1 MKLLFIPCYS
11 KKKIFLNEK
20 VLRKIKGY
28 ERIALFTTAQHLNQ
42 LSKVREFLQSKGKK
56 VVASGQILGC
66 SSEKI
71 ERVKNKTDAFLY
83 IGSGKFHAL
92 GIAAITE
99 KPVIIFNPY
108 TKSIDE
114 ISDDERK
121 KYIARKKAAILKA
134 LSAEVFGILV
144 STKTSQFNFKKAVE
158 IKKQIEEK
166 GRRAFI
172 FIGDEISPE
181 KLLGFKVDLWLNT
194 ACPRISEDY
203 FDKPLIN
210 FHELNFDVL

>member
-20 VLRKIKGY
+20 LLKKIKKY

-42 LSKVREFLQSKGKK
+42 ISKVREFLQSKGKK
-56 VVASGQILGC
+56 VVAFRQILGC

-71 ERVKNKTDAFLY
+71 KRVKNRVDAFLY

-92 GIAAITE
+92 GIATITE
-99 KPVIIFNPY
+99 KPVFIFNPY

-121 KYIARKKAAILKA
+121 RHIARKKAAILKA

-144 STKTSQFNFKKAVE
+144 STKTNQFNFKKAVK

-166 GRRAFI
+166 GRKAFI
-172 FIGDEISPE
+172 FVGDEISPE
-181 KLLGFKVDLWLNT
+181 KLIGFKVDLWLNT

-203 FDKPLIN
+203 FDKSLIN

>member
-1 MKLLFIPCYS
+1 MKILFIPCYS

-20 VLRKIKGY
+20 ILKKIEKY
-28 ERIALFTTAQHLNQ
+28 ERVALFTTTQHLAQ
-42 LSKVREFLQSKGKK
+42 LSKVKKFLQSKGKK
-56 VVASGQILGC
+56 VVAFGQILGC
-66 SSEKI
+66 SFGKI
-71 ERVKNKTDAFLY
+71 EKVKNKVDVFIY

-92 GIAAITE
+92 GISARTE

-108 TKSIDE
+108 TNSIDE

-134 LSAEVFGILV
+134 LSAKVFGILV
-144 STKTSQFNFKKAVE
+144 STKTNQFNFKKAIE
-158 IKKQIEEK
+158 IKKQIEKK
-166 GRRAFI
+166 GRKAFI
-172 FIGDEISPE
+172 FVGDEISPE

-203 FDKPLIN
+203 FDKPIIN
-210 FHELNFDVL
+210 LHDFSFDIL